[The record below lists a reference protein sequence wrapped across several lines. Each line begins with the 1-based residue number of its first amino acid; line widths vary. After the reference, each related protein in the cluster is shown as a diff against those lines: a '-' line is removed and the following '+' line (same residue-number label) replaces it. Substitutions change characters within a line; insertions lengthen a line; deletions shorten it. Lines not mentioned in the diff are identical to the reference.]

1 MERAD
6 HKTGGLTAREAGL
19 VACTSCGLVHLPSD
33 STCARCGA
41 RLESRSAHSLQRVW
55 AWMTAGLL
63 LYIPANLYPMLL
75 TSTLGDATQSTIIG
89 GVIELVQHHSYGIA
103 AIVFIASIVIPVMK
117 FVAVAFLAISIKRPM
132 LLDGHKRL
140 VLYEVVEFIGRWS
153 MIDVFVVAIL
163 SALVQLNFVAT
174 VNPGPAAACFALS
187 VAFTML
193 SAQSFDSRL
202 IWDVSN
208 EDDIHE

>member
-1 MERAD
+1 MERTD
-6 HKTGGLTAREAGL
+6 HKTQGLTAREAGL
-19 VACTSCGLVHLPSD
+19 VACTSCGLVHSPAD
-33 STCARCGA
+33 MICARCGS
-41 RLESRSAHSLQRVW
+41 RLESRSEKSLQRVW
-55 AWMTAGLL
+55 AWMVAGFL

-75 TSTLGDATQSTIIG
+75 TSTLGSATESTIIG
-89 GVIELVQHHSYGIA
+89 GVIELMHHRSYGIA

-117 FVAVAFLAISIKRPM
+117 FFAVAFLAISIKRPA

-208 EDDIHE
+208 EDDVHE